1 MIMTN
6 LILMKKHLI
15 IIGGPTASGKTALAI
30 RFAQHFSTEIISAD
44 SRQFYREMSIGT
56 AKPTDVELSLAK
68 HHFINNISIQDAYSV
83 GGFEKEAIDVLNTI
97 FIKNDVAIMVG
108 GTGLY
113 IRAVCEGLDEFPE
126 VPLSIRRE
134 FEDLLEKEGIEYLQN
149 MLQEVDNE
157 YFMQS
162 DIHNSM
168 RLIRALSV
176 WKASGKPFS
185 SFRKGA
191 KTKRFFEPIYI
202 YLDVPRAE
210 LYDRINKRVDG
221 MMTDGLLEEV
231 KKLYPFKNLIAL
243 QTVGYSELFDYLDGK
258 MTLDE
263 AVDKIKQHSRNYAKR
278 QMTWFRKDAHW
289 QQFEAHSFDEILNT
303 ICFKIENID

>member
-1 MIMTN
+1 
-6 LILMKKHLI
+6 MKKHLI

-30 RFAQHFSTEIISAD
+30 RLAQHFSTEIISAD
-44 SRQFYREMSIGT
+44 SRQFYSEMSIGT
-56 AKPTDVELSLAK
+56 AKPTPEELSLTK
-68 HHFINNISIQDAYSV
+68 HHFINNLSIHDTYSV
-83 GGFEKEAIDVLNTI
+83 GGFEKEALDVLKKI
-97 FIKNDVAIMVG
+97 FEKNDVAIMVG

-134 FEDLLEKEGIEYLQN
+134 FEDLLEKEGIEFLQKK
-149 MLQEVDNE
+149 LQEVDNE
-157 YFMQS
+157 YFMQT

-176 WKASGKPFS
+176 WKASGQPFS

-191 KTKRFFEPIYI
+191 KTERFFEPIYI

-221 MMTDGLLEEV
+221 MMADGLLEEI
-231 KKLYPFKNLIAL
+231 KNLYPFKNLVAF
-243 QTVGYSELFDYLDGK
+243 QTVGYSDLFDYLDGK
-258 MTLDE
+258 ITLDE

-289 QQFEAHSFDEILNT
+289 QRFESHSFEEVLNT
-303 ICFKIENID
+303 ICLKIENDNLK

>member
-1 MIMTN
+1 
-6 LILMKKHLI
+6 MKKYLI

-30 RFAQHFSTEIISAD
+30 RLAQHFSTEIISAD

-56 AKPTDVELSLAK
+56 AKPTDVELTVVK
-68 HHFINNISIQDAYSV
+68 HHFINNISVQDAYSV
-83 GGFEKEAIDVLNTI
+83 GAFEKEAMGVLDII
-97 FIKNDVAIMVG
+97 FKKNDMAIMVG

-134 FEDLLEKEGIEYLQN
+134 FEDLLEKEGIEFLQKK
-149 MLQEVDNE
+149 LQEVDNE

-185 SFRKGA
+185 SFRKGS
-191 KTKRFFEPIYI
+191 KTERLFEPIYI

-210 LYDRINKRVDG
+210 LYERINKRVDN
-221 MMTDGLLEEV
+221 MMADGLLDEV
-231 KKLYPFKNLIAL
+231 KKLSEFKNLIAL

-258 MTLDE
+258 MTLRE
-263 AVDKIKQHSRNYAKR
+263 AVDKIKQHTRNYAKR
-278 QMTWFRKDAHW
+278 QITWFRKDAHW
-289 QQFEAHSFDEILNT
+289 QRFEAHSFDDILNT
-303 ICFKIENID
+303 ICFKINNID

>member
-1 MIMTN
+1 
-6 LILMKKHLI
+6 MKKHLI

-30 RFAQHFSTEIISAD
+30 RLAQHFSTEIISAD

-56 AKPTDVELSLAK
+56 AKPSDTELNFVK

-83 GGFEKEAIDVLNTI
+83 GAFEKEAMEVLNDI
-97 FIKNDVAIMVG
+97 FKKNDIAIMVG

-126 VPLSIRRE
+126 VPLSIRQE
-134 FEDLLEKEGIEYLQN
+134 FENLLEKEGIEFLQKK
-149 MLQEVDNE
+149 LQEVDSE

-162 DIHNSM
+162 DIHNPM

-176 WKASGKPFS
+176 WKASNKPFS
-185 SFRKGA
+185 SFKKGV
-191 KTKRFFEPIYI
+191 KTERFFEPIYI

-210 LYDRINKRVDG
+210 LYERINKRVDN
-221 MMTDGLLEEV
+221 MMAEGLLDEV
-231 KKLYPFKNLIAL
+231 KKLYEFKNLIAL

-258 MTLDE
+258 MMLDE

-289 QQFEAHSFDEILNT
+289 QQFESDSFDEILNT
-303 ICFKIENID
+303 ICFKINNID

>member
-1 MIMTN
+1 
-6 LILMKKHLI
+6 MKKHLI

-30 RFAQHFSTEIISAD
+30 RLAQHFSTEIISAD

-56 AKPTDVELSLAK
+56 AKPTDAELSLAQ
-68 HHFINNISIQDAYSV
+68 HHFINNLSIHDAYSV
-83 GGFEKEAIDVLNTI
+83 GGFEKKALDVLNMI
-97 FIKNDVAIMVG
+97 FEKNDVAIMVG

-149 MLQEVDNE
+149 MLQEVDKE

-185 SFRKGA
+185 SFRKGS
-191 KTKRFFEPIYI
+191 KTERFFEPIYI
-202 YLDVPRAE
+202 YLDVPRAK
-210 LYDRINKRVDG
+210 LYDRINKRVDN
-221 MMTDGLLEEV
+221 MIADGLLDEV
-231 KKLYPFKNLIAL
+231 KKLSKFKNLIAL

-258 MTLDE
+258 ITLDE

-289 QQFEAHSFDEILNT
+289 QRFESLSFDEILKT
-303 ICFKIENID
+303 ICFKIENINF

>member
-1 MIMTN
+1 
-6 LILMKKHLI
+6 MKKHLI

-30 RFAQHFSTEIISAD
+30 RLAQHFSTEIISAD
-44 SRQFYREMSIGT
+44 SRQFYCEMSIGT
-56 AKPTDVELSLAK
+56 AKPTYAELSLAP
-68 HHFINNISIQDAYSV
+68 HHFINNLSIDDTYSV
-83 GGFEKEAIDVLNTI
+83 GGFEKEALNALKTI
-97 FIKNDVAIMVG
+97 FEKNDVAIMVG

-134 FEDLLEKEGIEYLQN
+134 FEDLLEKEGIEFLQKK
-149 MLQEVDNE
+149 LQEVDNE
-157 YFMQS
+157 YFMQT

-185 SFRKGA
+185 SFRKGV
-191 KTKRFFEPIYI
+191 KTERFFEPIYI

-210 LYDRINKRVDG
+210 LYERINKRVDG

-231 KKLYPFKNLIAL
+231 KKLYSFRNLIAL

-278 QMTWFRKDAHW
+278 QITWFRKDAHW
-289 QQFEAHSFDEILNT
+289 QRFEPDSFDEILNT
-303 ICFKIENID
+303 ICFKIENVNLK

>member
-1 MIMTN
+1 
-6 LILMKKHLI
+6 
-15 IIGGPTASGKTALAI
+15 
-30 RFAQHFSTEIISAD
+30 
-44 SRQFYREMSIGT
+44 MSIGT
-56 AKPTDVELSLAK
+56 AKPTYVELSLAQ
-68 HHFINNISIQDAYSV
+68 HHFINNLSIHDTYSV
-83 GGFEKEAIDVLNTI
+83 GGFEKEALNALKTI
-97 FIKNDVAIMVG
+97 FEKNNVAIMVG

-134 FEDLLEKEGIEYLQN
+134 FEDLLEKEGIEFLQKK
-149 MLQEVDNE
+149 LQEVDNE
-157 YFMQS
+157 YFMQT

-191 KTKRFFEPIYI
+191 KTERFFEPIYI

-210 LYDRINKRVDG
+210 LYERINKRVDG

-231 KKLYPFKNLIAL
+231 KKLYPFRNLIAL

-278 QMTWFRKDAHW
+278 QITWFRKDAHW
-289 QQFEAHSFDEILNT
+289 QRFESNSFDEILNT
-303 ICFKIENID
+303 ICFKIENVNLK

>member
-1 MIMTN
+1 
-6 LILMKKHLI
+6 MKKHLI

-30 RFAQHFSTEIISAD
+30 RLAKHFSTEIISAD
-44 SRQFYREMSIGT
+44 SRQFYREISIGT
-56 AKPTDVELSLAK
+56 AKPTNAELSLAP
-68 HHFINNISIQDAYSV
+68 HHFINNLSIHDTYSV
-83 GGFEKEAIDVLNTI
+83 GAFEKEALDTLNKI
-97 FIKNDVAIMVG
+97 FARNDVAIMLG

-113 IRAVCEGLDEFPE
+113 IRAVCEGLDEFPD

-134 FEDLLEKEGIEYLQN
+134 FEDLLEKEGIEFLQKK
-149 MLQEVDNE
+149 LQELDNE

-185 SFRKGA
+185 SFRKGD
-191 KTKRFFEPIYI
+191 KTERFFEPIYI

-210 LYDRINKRVDG
+210 LYERINKRVDG
-221 MMTDGLLEEV
+221 MMAGGLLEEV
-231 KKLYPFKNLIAL
+231 QKLYPFKNLIAL
-243 QTVGYSELFDYLDGK
+243 QTVGYSEIFDYLDGE

-289 QQFEAHSFDEILNT
+289 LRFESHNFDEILNT
-303 ICFKIENID
+303 ICFKIENINSK